1 MADLTEE
8 FKDEL
13 AKIKGQVDDHEA
25 RLAKLEAQKQKV
37 QIGGSFMYRTGAQE
51 TANVAAG
58 VSSLDWPDDRFGYH
72 HLVLDLS
79 ADINPSLM
87 GKVTLWDVQGAPLA
101 NTFGPLVREAYVQS
115 QTKWG
120 ELTLGR
126 QNYAWGSGLLVDNQ
140 LATQDGARFQ
150 TTFGRGTGFQAILA
164 DADNGAVGNSYGFAQ
179 GYFAPPAEDDEYFAL
194 RLDGKLLGA
203 DVGVNWL
210 GDGMRYEK
218 AYSVDLGFD
227 IWGRRVTGE
236 WATLDQNAAG
246 MDTDAQA
253 FTVKAELWNS
263 PNLKVW
269 AAYTDTDQGNANP
282 LNNWVAPIASVRNP
296 YVRTAAEA
304 IWDRGGYGAT
314 LIPERP
320 LVQNIYD
327 VGVAWNLF
335 GKYPLDIRYYG
346 GEDEDGAGAGE
357 AYSVAYTHPVAE
369 GVDLELKYGKV
380 SNDGADDS
388 MIRLTTMVGF

>member
-51 TANVAAG
+51 TANVPL
-58 VSSLDWPDDRFGYH
+58 SSLDWPDDRFGYH

-140 LATQDGARFQ
+140 LATQD
-150 TTFGRGTGFQAILA
+150 
-164 DADNGAVGNSYGFAQ
+164 
-179 GYFAPPAEDDEYFAL
+179 
-194 RLDGKLLGA
+194 
-203 DVGVNWL
+203 
-210 GDGMRYEK
+210 
-218 AYSVDLGFD
+218 
-227 IWGRRVTGE
+227 
-236 WATLDQNAAG
+236 
-246 MDTDAQA
+246 
-253 FTVKAELWNS
+253 
-263 PNLKVW
+263 
-269 AAYTDTDQGNANP
+269 
-282 LNNWVAPIASVRNP
+282 
-296 YVRTAAEA
+296 
-304 IWDRGGYGAT
+304 
-314 LIPERP
+314 
-320 LVQNIYD
+320 
-327 VGVAWNLF
+327 
-335 GKYPLDIRYYG
+335 
-346 GEDEDGAGAGE
+346 
-357 AYSVAYTHPVAE
+357 
-369 GVDLELKYGKV
+369 
-380 SNDGADDS
+380 
-388 MIRLTTMVGF
+388 

>member
-51 TANVAAG
+51 TANVPL
-58 VSSLDWPDDRFGYH
+58 SSLDWPDDRFGYH

-101 NTFGPLVREAYVQS
+101 ATFGPLVREAYVQS

-164 DADNGAVGNSYGFAQ
+164 DADNGAVGNSYGPAQ
-179 GYFAPPAEDDEYFAL
+179 GYFAPPEDDEYFAL

-269 AAYTDTDQGNANP
+269 AAYTDTDQG
-282 LNNWVAPIASVRNP
+282 NWVAPIASVRNP